1 MKPKE
6 KAKELIDK
14 FTERTW
20 VESVFDGWVQCV
32 FSNKAKEHALNA
44 IDIVIDELTKIPY
57 GIYFINRLDYWNK
70 VKEEIKKL

>member
-1 MKPKE
+1 MRPKE
-6 KAKELIDK
+6 KAEEL
-14 FTERTW
+14 FTLYHNLIQEIGEELGQEIL
-20 VESVFDGWVQCV
+20 VSIL
-32 FSNKAKEHALNA
+32 AKVHALNA